1 MIDLSDGLATDA
13 RHVAERSG
21 CRLVI
26 DVDRVPVAPGV
37 EAVAAAAGR
46 DALELAAGAGDDYEL
61 LVTAPADR
69 AGAVEAAAA
78 AAGVTLSRLGRAEAG
93 AGVVL
98 RTEGGGTLDLAGY
111 EHE

>member
-21 CRLVI
+21 CRLAI
-26 DVDRVPVAPGV
+26 DVDRVPIAPGV

-46 DALELAAGAGDDYEL
+46 DAVELAAAGAGDDYEL

-69 AGAVEAAAA
+69 TGAVEQAAA
-78 AAGVTLSRLGRAEAG
+78 AAGVTLTPARPR
-93 AGVVL
+93 
-98 RTEGGGTLDLAGY
+98 
-111 EHE
+111 